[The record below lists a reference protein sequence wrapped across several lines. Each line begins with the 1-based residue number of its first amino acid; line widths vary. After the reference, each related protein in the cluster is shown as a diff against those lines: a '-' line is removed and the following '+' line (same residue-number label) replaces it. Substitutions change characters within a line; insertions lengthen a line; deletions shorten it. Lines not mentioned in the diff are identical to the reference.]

1 MQKCQRLLTGAQ
13 AHEFL
18 CTDHGKEQQFR
29 TATWGFLLFPAALS
43 CLSAQLGQPRR
54 SARAFVAA
62 DEAAQLTL
70 WLPAARSLLPAHP
83 RTRSISCCLW
93 QLLLLPS
100 PCCFSLPG
108 VKGSFQ
114 DAPFCFLCN
123 PCISLINSICAGS
136 VMSIW
141 PGAFISTAGCVQ
153 HEMLLF
159 GL

>member
-1 MQKCQRLLTGAQ
+1 MSFSVQAMVKNSSSAWQPGA
-13 AHEFL
+13 
-18 CTDHGKEQQFR
+18 
-29 TATWGFLLFPAALS
+29 LLFPAALS
-43 CLSAQLGQPRR
+43 CLSAQLGEPHC

-62 DEAAQLTL
+62 DVAAQLTL
-70 WLPAARSLLPAHP
+70 RLPAARSLLPAHP

-93 QLLLLPS
+93 RLLLLPS
-100 PCCFSLPG
+100 PCCFSLTG

-141 PGAFISTAGCVQ
+141 P
-153 HEMLLF
+153 
-159 GL
+159 